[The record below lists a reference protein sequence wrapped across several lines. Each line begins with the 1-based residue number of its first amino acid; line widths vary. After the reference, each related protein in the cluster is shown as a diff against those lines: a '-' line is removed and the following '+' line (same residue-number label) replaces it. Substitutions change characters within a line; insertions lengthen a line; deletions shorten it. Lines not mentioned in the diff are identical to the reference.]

1 MRRVI
6 LAVFAAVLYAFGT
19 AGAFAEDPLKVGFV
33 YIGPVG
39 DHGWTY
45 QHNEG
50 RLAIEEAFGDKV
62 QTTFVEF
69 VPEGQDAERVIRQL
83 AADGH
88 GLIFT
93 TSFGYMN
100 PTIKV
105 AKNFPNVQF
114 EHCSGYKRSDNVSTY
129 LARFYEGR
137 YVIGRIAGAVTK
149 SNTIGYIASFPIP
162 EVVRG
167 INSFTLGLR
176 SVNPDAKVKVVWV
189 STWFDPGK
197 EGDAAKALID
207 QGADI
212 LVQHTDSPA
221 PLQVAEERGVYA
233 FGQASDMVAFGP
245 KAHLS
250 AIVNNWGPYYVART
264 QAVLDGNW
272 ASQDVWGG
280 ISDDMIRMAEFNPDS
295 LPADVIADAQ
305 ATVDGIRSGTIHPFA
320 GPIMDQ
326 AGNEVVAAG
335 ATLSDGDLL
344 GMGYYVMGVDGAL
357 PN

>member
-1 MRRVI
+1 MRRI
-6 LAVFAAVLYAFGT
+6 YLTAIAALFCLVGS
-19 AGAFAEDPLKVGFV
+19 AGAVADDPFKVGFV

-50 RLAIEEAFGDKV
+50 RLAIEEEFGGKV
-62 QTTFVEF
+62 ETTFVEF
-69 VPEGQDAERVIRQL
+69 VPEGQDAERTIRQL

-88 GLIFT
+88 KLIFT

-105 AKNFPNVQF
+105 AESFPDVYF
-114 EHCSGYKRSDNVSTY
+114 EHCSGYKRADNVATY

-137 YVIGRIAGAVTK
+137 YVNGRIAGAMTK

-167 INSFTLGLR
+167 INAFTLGLR
-176 SVNPDAKVKVVWV
+176 SVNPDATVKVVWV

-197 EGDAAKALID
+197 EGDAAKVLVD
-207 QGADI
+207 QGADVI
-212 LVQHTDSPA
+212 TQHTDSPA
-221 PLQVAEERGVYA
+221 PLQVAEERGVFA

-250 AIVNNWGPYYVART
+250 AIVNNWGPYYVERVRA
-264 QAVLDGNW
+264 AMDGSW
-272 ASQDVWGG
+272 ESGDVWGG
-280 ISDDMIRMAEFNPDS
+280 ISADMIRMAEFNPTS
-295 LPADVIADAQ
+295 LPADVIADAN

-326 AGNEVVAAG
+326 AGNEVVGAG
-335 ATLSDGDLL
+335 SSLTDGDLL
-344 GMGYYVMGVDGAL
+344 GMNYYVMGVEGSI